1 MDKMN
6 LTKHISSQFN
16 EEIEQVRNHVM
27 AMGGLIE
34 QQLADALN
42 AIASSDAELARQV
55 IANDLKVN
63 DWEIKIDHECT
74 RIIAKR
80 QPAASDL
87 RLIMAIV
94 KTISDLERIGDEA
107 ERIAKVALESF
118 NSAQQDLLVNLDNMG
133 RHVAQMLHDGLDAFA
148 RMDVEAALAVHR
160 EDKKVD
166 REYEA
171 INKEIENQTLDMK
184 LAERHIKDAN
194 EEIADKAR
202 ILDAAKKN
210 IATKEGNLKVKKGE
224 LDKIVAETEKE
235 EKECRAVSEKAR
247 AAVDARLLT
256 SFDRI
261 RKNFRNGLA
270 VVSIVRDA
278 CGGCFNAI
286 PPQRQSEI
294 RQHKKI
300 IVCEN
305 CGRVLVDEEMNATK

>member
-1 MDKMN
+1 MATVKEYSVEEKLASLLN
-6 LTKHISSQFN
+6 LQKVESKLDEIAILKGELPIEVRDLEDEIHGLHARETRIE
-16 EEIEQVRNHVM
+16 EEINGINEF
-27 AMGGLIE
+27 IE
-34 QQLADALN
+34 QKKAL
-42 AIASSDAELARQV
+42 I
-55 IANDLKVN
+55 
-63 DWEIKIDHECT
+63 T
-74 RIIAKR
+74 
-80 QPAASDL
+80 
-87 RLIMAIV
+87 
-94 KTISDLERIGDEA
+94 
-107 ERIAKVALESF
+107 
-118 NSAQQDLLVNLDNMG
+118 NSQDLLKKYEKQSDN
-133 RHVAQMLHDGLDAFA
+133 V
-148 RMDVEAALAVHR
+148 
-160 EDKKVD
+160 KNN

>member
-1 MDKMN
+1 MATVKEYSVEEKLASLLN
-6 LTKHISSQFN
+6 LQKVESKLDEIAILKGELPIEVRDLEDEIQGLHARETRIG
-16 EEIEQVRNHVM
+16 EEINGINEF
-27 AMGGLIE
+27 IE
-34 QQLADALN
+34 QKKELI
-42 AIASSDAELARQV
+42 AISQELLKKYEKQSD
-55 IANDLKVN
+55 N
-63 DWEIKIDHECT
+63 
-74 RIIAKR
+74 
-80 QPAASDL
+80 
-87 RLIMAIV
+87 V
-94 KTISDLERIGDEA
+94 K
-107 ERIAKVALESF
+107 
-118 NSAQQDLLVNLDNMG
+118 NN
-133 RHVAQMLHDGLDAFA
+133 
-148 RMDVEAALAVHR
+148 
-160 EDKKVD
+160 